1 MSSSEQEGTGLHI
14 TKQSRKGA
22 RGISSDL
29 IPLAAG
35 ARAGTTPIRWV
46 RAPPG
51 RRASRVQLIGVA
63 TAETL
68 YDRQCN
74 VSPRPCGEIIKSF
87 GEERFLCRNLK

>member
-68 YDRQCN
+68 
-74 VSPRPCGEIIKSF
+74 GEILLVDVARAS
-87 GEERFLCRNLK
+87 GRRARNERSAH